1 MANSFVYSVGG
12 VALLIASIV
21 VAQSGD
27 SGNLCIG
34 VQVHPDLDS
43 CIKCVETHINA
54 TSTKNCTFLTTGGG
68 ALCVNVTQ
76 FPAEE
81 AGPPSTNVTECR
93 KNLPDT
99 NGTTPAP
106 ATTTVQPT
114 TIPPNSTTTT
124 VPTTSIPTTTQP
136 TPTTSAKP
144 TTPTTST
151 QQPTTPTPS
160 NGTTAAPSPTPA
172 PHSGGMSFA
181 SFFAGIV
188 FTLCMSGLGYLIWRF
203 YKARMD
209 RNYHTLSTHLI

>member
-21 VAQSGD
+21 VAQSGGMSSTWLSDAFIKKLQQKYISWLFFPD

-81 AGPPSTNVTECR
+81 AGPPSTNVTECNLITR
-93 KNLPDT
+93 KCQLVYNL
-99 NGTTPAP
+99 
-106 ATTTVQPT
+106 V
-114 TIPPNSTTTT
+114 
-124 VPTTSIPTTTQP
+124 
-136 TPTTSAKP
+136 
-144 TTPTTST
+144 
-151 QQPTTPTPS
+151 S
-160 NGTTAAPSPTPA
+160 NCN
-172 PHSGGMSFA
+172 
-181 SFFAGIV
+181 
-188 FTLCMSGLGYLIWRF
+188 LQY
-203 YKARMD
+203 
-209 RNYHTLSTHLI
+209 